1 MGDVRPFALRSFDAE
16 VEAQAEL
23 ERLRAEI
30 RAAEAERD
38 RIRDE
43 ARREGLDLARRDA
56 IQAAATESAPLA
68 DLLRKAAAAV
78 EERRSEWIAEA
89 EREALRLALAVAA
102 KVVKAEISAG
112 RPVAEANLRRAIELT
127 ARRQELQVLVHPDDL
142 ARIEAFL
149 PELRREF
156 TEIQKI
162 AIDAGPA
169 VDRGGVIVQ
178 TREGSVDA
186 TIASQLDQIERGLL
200 G

>member
-1 MGDVRPFALRSFDAE
+1 MADVRPFALRSFDAE

-38 RIRDE
+38 RIRDV
-43 ARREGLDLARRDA
+43 ARREGLELARKEA
-56 IQAAATESAPLA
+56 VEAAAADAAPLA

-78 EERRSEWIAEA
+78 EERRDEWIADA
-89 EREALRLALAVAA
+89 EREVLRLTMAVAA
-102 KVVKAEISAG
+102 KVVKAEIAAG
-112 RPVAEANLRRAIELT
+112 RPVAEANLRRAVELT
-127 ARRQELQVLVHPDDL
+127 ARRHELQVLVHPDDL
-142 ARIEAFL
+142 ARIEAYL

-156 TEIQKI
+156 SDVHQIVLE
-162 AIDAGPA
+162 AGHA

-186 TIASQLDQIERGLL
+186 TIASQFDQIERGLL

>member
-1 MGDVRPFALRSFDAE
+1 MADVRPFALRSFDAE

-30 RAAEAERD
+30 RSAEAERD
-38 RIRDE
+38 RLRDE
-43 ARREGLDLARRDA
+43 ARRDGLELARRDA
-56 IQAAATESAPLA
+56 IQAAAAESAPLG

-78 EERRSEWIAEA
+78 EERRAEWIVEA

-102 KVVKAEISAG
+102 KVVKAEIASG

-142 ARIEAFL
+142 ARIETFL

-156 TEIQKI
+156 SEIRKI
-162 AIDAGPA
+162 EIEAGPA
-169 VDRGGVIVQ
+169 VDRGGVIVR

-186 TIASQLDQIERGLL
+186 TIASQLEQIERGLL

>member
-1 MGDVRPFALRSFDAE
+1 MADVRPFALRSFDAE

-30 RAAEAERD
+30 RSAEAERD
-38 RIRDE
+38 RLRDE
-43 ARREGLDLARRDA
+43 ARREGLELARRDA
-56 IQAAATESAPLA
+56 IQAAAAESAPLG

-78 EERRSEWIAEA
+78 EERRAEWIVEA

-102 KVVKAEISAG
+102 KVVKAEIASG

-142 ARIEAFL
+142 ARIETFL

-156 TEIQKI
+156 SEIRKI
-162 AIDAGPA
+162 AIEAGPA
-169 VDRGGVIVQ
+169 VDRGGVIVR

-186 TIASQLDQIERGLL
+186 TIASQLEQIERGLL

>member
-1 MGDVRPFALRSFDAE
+1 MG
-16 VEAQAEL
+16 
-23 ERLRAEI
+23 
-30 RAAEAERD
+30 
-38 RIRDE
+38 
-43 ARREGLDLARRDA
+43 
-56 IQAAATESAPLA
+56 

-78 EERRSEWIAEA
+78 EERRADWIVEA

-102 KVVKAEISAG
+102 KVVKAEIASG

-149 PELRREF
+149 PGLRREF
-156 TEIQKI
+156 SEIQKI
-162 AIDAGPA
+162 AIEAGPA
-169 VDRGGVIVQ
+169 VDRGGVIVR

-186 TIASQLDQIERGLL
+186 TIASQLEQIERGLL